1 MKNKLRLVSSIVV
14 VMSVVLIPFL
24 IWADGEG
31 PRERPKGPPQEMIA
45 ACEDK
50 SVGDACEFVNPQG
63 DTVSGTCQ
71 NSPRDEGQLVCMPNE
86 RPERPEGPPPE
97 MSAACEDKSVGDAC
111 EFVSP
116 RGDTVSGTCQNSPR
130 DEGQLVCVPNERPE
144 RPERP
149 EN

>member
-1 MKNKLRLVSSIVV
+1 MKNTLRLVSGIMV

-24 IWADGEG
+24 ILADSEE
-31 PRERPKGPPQEMIA
+31 PQRERPKGPPPEMI
-45 ACEDK
+45 
-50 SVGDACEFVNPQG
+50 
-63 DTVSGTCQ
+63 
-71 NSPRDEGQLVCMPNE
+71 
-86 RPERPEGPPPE
+86 
-97 MSAACEDKSVGDAC
+97 AACEDKSVGDAC

-130 DEGQLVCVPNERPE
+130 DESQLVCMPNERPE